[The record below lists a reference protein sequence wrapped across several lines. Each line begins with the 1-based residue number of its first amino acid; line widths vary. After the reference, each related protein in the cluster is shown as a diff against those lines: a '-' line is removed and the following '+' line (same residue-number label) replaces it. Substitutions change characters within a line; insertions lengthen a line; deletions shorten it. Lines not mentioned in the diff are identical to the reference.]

1 LSSLPIIMRPSSLRQ
16 SPHADVIGGAGM
28 GGTGDAYDRSSP
40 TLATEASMRRFSG
53 EPDLAD
59 VLTDPIVHALM
70 RADGCDLRSLYESID
85 ALREGDATASRE
97 FAEPNV

>member
-1 LSSLPIIMRPSSLRQ
+1 
-16 SPHADVIGGAGM
+16 
-28 GGTGDAYDRSSP
+28 
-40 TLATEASMRRFSG
+40 MRRFNG

-59 VLTDPIVHALM
+59 VLTDPIVQALM

-85 ALREGDATASRE
+85 ALREDDATASRE